1 MISKPEQLSELH
13 RKNIDT
19 AMKLAQ
25 LSIGNSQR
33 IVALQ
38 VDIAKKML
46 QDSVENAKALAGVTD
61 PKQALTLQSQYAQH
75 TAQQI
80 VDSARQLAEIGN
92 TSRAEF
98 TQLISEQFSGGNK
111 ELLEGVQSLFQNV
124 PNQNNLLSG
133 LQQAMSKTFE
143 QFSQMPAQAAA
154 AAKAAQEEESNNP
167 RAKTTRKKA

>member
-1 MISKPEQLSELH
+1 MITKPEQLSELH

-46 QDSVENAKALAGVTD
+46 QDSVENAKALAGVKD
-61 PKQALTLQSQYAQH
+61 PQQALSLQSQYAQH

-80 VDSARQLAEIGN
+80 MESARQLAEIGN
-92 TSRAEF
+92 ASRTEF

-111 ELLEGVQSLFQNV
+111 EILEGVQSLFQGI
-124 PNQNNLLSG
+124 PGQNNLMSG
-133 LQQAMSKTFE
+133 LQQAMTKTFE

-154 AAKAAQEEESNNP
+154 AARHGQAEESSAP
-167 RAKTTRKKA
+167 ARSSRKKA